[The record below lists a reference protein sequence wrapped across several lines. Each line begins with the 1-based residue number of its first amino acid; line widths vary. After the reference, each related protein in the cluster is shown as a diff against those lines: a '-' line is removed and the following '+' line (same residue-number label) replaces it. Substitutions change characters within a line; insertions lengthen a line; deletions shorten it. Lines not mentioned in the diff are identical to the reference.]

1 MSISIGQYLLS
12 RLSELG
18 VRHMFGV
25 PGDFNLW
32 FLEQTIR
39 DGSISFV
46 GCCNELNAVYA
57 ADGNARLS
65 GVAALATTY
74 GVGELASLSG
84 VAGAYAE
91 RVPIVCITG
100 APPLSAMQQRLLLHH
115 TLSDGNYDNM
125 LNTYREFTVAQA
137 RIEPANAR
145 QEIDR
150 VLRACWIEKR
160 PVYLQLPSDVAAVST
175 DSITTPLD
183 LGFPPSDPMQL
194 ARAVSRVSDRLSHAR
209 APAFLLDADT
219 ERFDLA
225 QLVVLLAEAN
235 GIPMAHLIPAKGVID
250 ETHPLAIGIYRGA
263 ASSPEVRQAIE
274 GSDCLICVGT
284 RFTDVASGIFT
295 HQLNSKAIID
305 LQPFGLK
312 IGDESFN
319 AVGAAELLSGLLATN
334 HRVSAPSTTR
344 HLRSMTNIESRTN
357 EPLTQVTFWHNVQ
370 KFLQPGDVVISDT
383 GTSFFASSNLTLPE
397 GTTFIGQPI
406 WSSLGYAL
414 PAALGTC
421 LAAPQRRHLL
431 FLGDGAFQM
440 TAQELSTILWRD
452 LNPIIFLLNN
462 DGYTI
467 ERLIYGADSSYNDL
481 NPWRYGR
488 FPAAVDP
495 RERAIIH
502 CVRNEAELELALQA
516 TSDSTKPHLVEIFL
530 PRMDVPE
537 PLARFAKKAAAF
549 DFPQLL
555 QNACD
560 DRRRVGP
567 AASRSCLLFDD

>member
-1 MSISIGQYLLS
+1 MSISIGQYLLA

-32 FLEQTIR
+32 FLEQTIK
-39 DGSISFV
+39 DSSITFV
-46 GCCNELNAVYA
+46 GCCNELNASYA
-57 ADGNARLS
+57 ADGYSRLS
-65 GVAALATTY
+65 GISALATTY

-100 APPLSAMQQRLLLHH
+100 APPLPAIQQRALLHH

-125 LNTYREFTVAQA
+125 MNCYREFTVAQA
-137 RIEPANAR
+137 RIEPTNAR

-150 VLRACWIEKR
+150 VLRTCWLEKR
-160 PVYLQLPSDVAAVST
+160 PVYLQLPSDVAGVRTESVMA
-175 DSITTPLD
+175 PLD
-183 LGFPPSDPMQL
+183 LDFPPSDPQQL
-194 ARAVSRVSDRLSHAR
+194 ARAIARVSDRLSQAS
-209 APAFLLDADT
+209 APAFLLDADS

-225 QLVVLLAEAN
+225 QLIVLLAETN

-263 ASSPEVRQAIE
+263 GSSAEVRRAIE

-284 RFTDVASGIFT
+284 RFTDVATGLFT
-295 HQLNSKAIID
+295 HQLNSRTIID

-312 IGDESFN
+312 VGDESFN
-319 AVGAAELLSGLLATN
+319 AVGAAELLSGLLAKK
-334 HRVSAPSTTR
+334 HRTRTVPVTR
-344 HLRSMTNIESRTN
+344 HPKLIPQKESRTDGAI
-357 EPLTQVTFWHNVQ
+357 TQATFWHNVE
-370 KFLQPGDVVISDT
+370 KFLQPGDVLISDT
-383 GTSFFASSNLTLPE
+383 GTSFFASSNLHLPE

-406 WSSLGYAL
+406 WASLGYAL
-414 PAALGTC
+414 PAVLGTC

-440 TAQELSTILWRD
+440 TVQELSTISWRD
-452 LNPIIFLLNN
+452 LNPIIFLMNN

-467 ERLIYGADSSYNDL
+467 ERLIYGTNSSYNDL

-488 FPAAVDP
+488 FPAAFDP
-495 RERAIIH
+495 RERAVIH
-502 CVRNEAELELALQA
+502 HVRNEAELELALQA
-516 TSDSTKPHLVEIFL
+516 TSDSSKPHLIEIFL
-530 PRMDVPE
+530 PRMDAPE
-537 PLARFAKKAAAF
+537 PIVKFAKRAAEF

-555 QNACD
+555 EEQ
-560 DRRRVGP
+560 VGQV
-567 AASRSCLLFDD
+567 D